1 MNSVKTCLLAVCV
14 VVTGAVWA
22 QDAQVVT
29 VQQTDIKRIA
39 GEVVQVRGNLLT
51 LRHDDGSGRE
61 AYRIPRGASIRI
73 KGDEIRLQDLQPG
86 QKVRLY
92 YRETSQGRVIVLTP
106 PAPQQEPTVM
116 IDEEAAQVTPLPEET
131 PEQEALPATLPDTAG
146 PLPLLGLLGAV
157 FLGLGATI
165 SFARRRMTRDPTA

>member
-1 MNSVKTCLLAVCV
+1 MNSVKTCLLTVCV

-73 KGDEIRLQDLQPG
+73 KGEEGPG
-86 QKVRLY
+86 P
-92 YRETSQGRVIVLTP
+92 EGRGIAGRQAL
-106 PAPQQEPTVM
+106 APDNDFHQ
-116 IDEEAAQVTPLPEET
+116 
-131 PEQEALPATLPDTAG
+131 
-146 PLPLLGLLGAV
+146 
-157 FLGLGATI
+157 FTI
-165 SFARRRMTRDPTA
+165 HV

>member
-1 MNSVKTCLLAVCV
+1 MNLVKTCVLAAWL
-14 VVTGAVWA
+14 VVTGVVWA

-51 LRHDDGSGRE
+51 LRHEDGTGRE

-116 IDEEAAQVTPLPEET
+116 IDDEAAQVTPMPEAS
-131 PEQEALPATLPDTAG
+131 PDQEVLPATLPDTAG

-157 FLGLGATI
+157 FLGLGAAV
-165 SFARRRMTRDPTA
+165 SFARRQMT

>member
-1 MNSVKTCLLAVCV
+1 MNLVKTCVLAAWL
-14 VVTGAVWA
+14 VVTGVVWA

-51 LRHDDGSGRE
+51 LRHEDGTGRE

-116 IDEEAAQVTPLPEET
+116 IDDEAAQVTPMPEAS
-131 PEQEALPATLPDTAG
+131 PDQEVLPATLPDTAG

-157 FLGLGATI
+157 FLGLGAAV
-165 SFARRRMTRDPTA
+165 SFARRQMA